1 MPARLEVR
9 ILGPL
14 EIVVDGCAVPTPA
27 PRLCSLL
34 TILLLHPRRPVPM
47 DELIDGLWPDGT
59 ASDSYRAHL
68 RTTVARHRRHRRTAD
83 PRPRLR
89 LGGC

>member
-1 MPARLEVR
+1 MQFR

-14 EIVVDGCAVPTPA
+14 EIVVDGRAVPTAA

-34 TILLLHPRRPVPM
+34 TILLLRLHRPVPV
-47 DELIDGLWPDGT
+47 DELIDGLRPDGT

-68 RTTVARHRRHRRTAD
+68 HTTVARHHRHRRTAD